1 MIRSYTH
8 RYNYSFPF
16 LDTAG
21 VVTVDDNRVGPLFEY
36 TFPPA
41 LAPSLSF
48 VGVPKRVVL
57 PRFFEMQARWV
68 AQVLSGRRALPPEEE
83 MLRAAEEYNRARE
96 AAGVPKRLTHDVNFD
111 LELCDEFGQKRCGFP
126 RLEDWKKELFWSAF
140 TSSRDDAESFRDH
153 YLDSDLVLEGLR
165 SQGWLTG
172 RSRAA

>member
-1 MIRSYTH
+1 MDHSIQH

-21 VVTVDDNRVGPLFEY
+21 HVTVDDNPVGPLFEH

-57 PRFFEMQARWV
+57 PRFYEMQARWV

-83 MLRAAEEYNRARE
+83 MLRSVEEYIRGRE
-96 AAGVPKRLTHDVNFD
+96 AAGVPKRLTHVVDFD

-165 SQGWLTG
+165 SQGWLTS